1 MPAQSESS
9 CLFGNASAQKNLRAI
24 FDAGVRAVAPD
35 AALKRHL
42 QYDGQ
47 RLGVKDFGVDMQGR
61 RLLVVGAGKGAAP
74 MAHAVEELL
83 GERIHEGRV
92 IVKYDHGL
100 PLQRIALVEAAHPVP
115 DRAGMAAAQD
125 VLSLALSATERDVVL
140 CLLTGGASAL
150 TPALCSGM
158 ELEDLRATTGLL
170 LECGASIH
178 EINAVRKHLSVFSGG
193 QLARAASP
201 ALVLSLIVSDVV
213 GDDLDVI
220 ASGPTVPDN
229 STFVLCRDIA
239 RRYDIWDR
247 LPQVVRQR
255 LHDGAEGRLPETP
268 KAGDAI
274 FSRVHNCLVA
284 TLDQALDAAAEE
296 ARARGFVPRVLT
308 SSLTGEA
315 RDKARELVE
324 IAVREARQLTPDSA
338 PLCLLAGGET
348 TVRLCGKG
356 KGGRNQE
363 MALAA
368 CIALHGEERVC
379 GLFAGTDGSDGPTD
393 AAGGFAHGAAL
404 GAVLGNDGSIARA
417 HLEENNSYV
426 WLERSGLLLKTG
438 PTRTNV
444 MDMAVLLVM
453 PPQG

>member
-1 MPAQSESS
+1 MTAQSGFAEDTD
-9 CLFGNASAQKNLRAI
+9 FTAAQQALRSI
-24 FDAGVRAVAPD
+24 FNAGVHAVAPD

-42 QYDGQ
+42 YFDGE
-47 RLGVKDFGVDMQGR
+47 RLGVKALGVNVPLQQDG

-83 GERIHEGRV
+83 GERIHAGRV
-92 IVKYDHGL
+92 IVKYDHGI

-115 DRAGMAAAQD
+115 DAAGMAAARQ
-125 VLSLALSATERDVVL
+125 VLQLALSATERDVVL

-150 TPALCSGM
+150 TPALCPGM
-158 ELEDLRATTGLL
+158 ELEDLRTTTGLL

-201 ALVLSLIVSDVV
+201 APVLSLIVSDVV

-220 ASGPTVPDN
+220 ASGPTVPDL
-229 STFVLCRDIA
+229 STFALCRGIVQN
-239 RRYDIWDR
+239 YGIWER
-247 LPQVVRQR
+247 LPAVVRVR
-255 LHDGAEGRLPETP
+255 LQDGAEGRLPETP
-268 KAGDAI
+268 KPGDAV

-284 TLDQALDAAAEE
+284 TLDQALEAAAV
-296 ARARGFVPRVLT
+296 RARELGFEPRVLT

-315 RDKARELVE
+315 RLKAAELVDM
-324 IAVREARQLTPDSA
+324 ARTEAARLLPASK

-348 TVRLCGKG
+348 TVRVRGKG

-368 CIALHGEERVC
+368 CLALDGEDRVF

-393 AAGGFAHGAAL
+393 AAGGFALG
-404 GAVLGNDGSIARA
+404 GAVKQDKQVAQAYLDEND
-417 HLEENNSYV
+417 SYA
-426 WLERSGLLLKTG
+426 WLERHGLLLKTG

-444 MDMAVLLVM
+444 MDVAALLVM
-453 PPQG
+453 PPAA